1 MEGAKTSRNRQGALA
16 SFIAV
21 LAGWVLDMPLVLV
34 VDPKNAPPGIAVEAE
49 SIVVGVFFMT
59 LLYWG
64 NRAGYIGGIA
74 YGFWSI
80 PFFPL
85 SLIISGQ
92 TTALIAPNKIIN
104 LIFAL
109 SLMYFSVRAW
119 REKDQPAKA

>member
-1 MEGAKTSRNRQGALA
+1 MA

-21 LAGWVLDMPLVLV
+21 LAGWVLDMPLFLV
-34 VDPKNAPPGIAVEAE
+34 VDPKNAPVSFVVAPL
-49 SIVVGVFFMT
+49 SIVVGVFFMA
-59 LLYWG
+59 LLYWR

-85 SLIISGQ
+85 SEVISGQ
-92 TTALIAPNKIIN
+92 MPALVAPNKIIN

-109 SLMYFSVRAW
+109 SLMYFSVMAW
-119 REKDQPAKA
+119 REKPTG

>member
-1 MEGAKTSRNRQGALA
+1 MA

-21 LAGWVLDMPLVLV
+21 LAGWVLDMPLALV
-34 VDPKNAPPGIAVEAE
+34 VDPKNASLGIAVEAE
-49 SIVVGVFFMT
+49 SIVVGVFFMA
-59 LLYWG
+59 LLYWR

-85 SLIISGQ
+85 SQIISGQ
-92 TTALIAPNKIIN
+92 VPALIAPNKIIN

-109 SLMYFSVRAW
+109 SLIYFSVMAW
-119 REKDQPAKA
+119 REKDQLAKA